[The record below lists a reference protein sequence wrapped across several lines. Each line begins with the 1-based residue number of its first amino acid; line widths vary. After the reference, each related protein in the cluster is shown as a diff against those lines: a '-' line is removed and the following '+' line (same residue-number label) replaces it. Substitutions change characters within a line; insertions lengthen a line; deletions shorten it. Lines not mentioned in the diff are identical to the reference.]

1 MNRLTMNII
10 LYRNILYFCAIKGK
24 STRYELALEKE
35 RYFCSVAQLIRAT
48 VFQTVSCGS
57 ESHLNTQYCKIKQRL
72 SSGLAAVMV
81 KQCLQIFFASNLI
94 MQLKNNLIRKY
105 GLFNY

>member
-1 MNRLTMNII
+1 
-10 LYRNILYFCAIKGK
+10 
-24 STRYELALEKE
+24 
-35 RYFCSVAQLIRAT
+35 
-48 VFQTVSCGS
+48 
-57 ESHLNTQYCKIKQRL
+57 
-72 SSGLAAVMV
+72 LAAVMV